1 MRARRLIAFALAL
14 LTGAGIASAH
24 DHWLSA
30 DQLNL
35 APGDKLTLHLQLG
48 EDLQSPQE
56 QLLVSKD
63 VERFEL
69 LHGNV
74 VDNLFEQGH
83 DGGKPLWSQAPDF
96 EGEFLAVMT
105 RGRQQIE
112 LERQQFIS
120 ELAEEQ
126 VSGITPTSRPMQRLR
141 YWRFLKLLGRIGGDE
156 EGSLHHRFIGQQ
168 LELVLIQNPVLL
180 KPGDEEIVQL
190 YLETKPLPNQV
201 VFALHRDGDKFTRL
215 MSTTD
220 ARGVAR
226 FRLNEPGVWVV
237 RTVYLRACKK
247 CGDADWEGFWSDYT
261 FELGP

>member
-1 MRARRLIAFALAL
+1 MRARRLIAFASAL
-14 LTGAGIASAH
+14 LIGAGVASAH

-35 APGDKLTLHLQLG
+35 APGGTLTLRLELG
-48 EDLQSPQE
+48 EDLMSPVE
-56 QLLVSKD
+56 QPLVSKE

-69 LHGNV
+69 YHGNA

-83 DGGKPLWSQAPDF
+83 EGGKPLWSQAPDF

-105 RGRQQIE
+105 RGQQQIE
-112 LERQQFIS
+112 VERQSFAD

-126 VSGITPTSRPMQRLR
+126 ITGITPTSRPMQRLR
-141 YWRFLKLLGRIGGDE
+141 YWRFLKLLGRIGPDE

-168 LELVLIQNPVLL
+168 LELVLIQNPVLM

-190 YLETKPLPNQV
+190 YLETKPLANQV
-201 VFALHRDGDKFTRL
+201 VFAMHRDGDQLTRL
-215 MSTTD
+215 SATTD

-226 FRLNEPGVWVV
+226 FRLNKPGVWVV
-237 RTVYLRACKK
+237 RAVYLRACRK
-247 CGDADWEGFWSDYT
+247 CSDADWEGFWSDYT

>member
-1 MRARRLIAFALAL
+1 MRARRLIVFATAL
-14 LTGAGIASAH
+14 LIGAGAASAH

-35 APGDKLTLHLQLG
+35 APGDRLTLHLLLG
-48 EDLQSPQE
+48 EDLSSPVE
-56 QLLVSKD
+56 QALVSKD
-63 VERFEL
+63 IERFEL
-69 LHGNV
+69 YHGNAI
-74 VDNLFEQGH
+74 DNLFEQGQ
-83 DGGKPLWSQAPDF
+83 DGAKPLWSQAPDF

-105 RGRQQIE
+105 RGHQQIE

-126 VSGITPTSRPMQRLR
+126 ISGITPTSRPMQRLR
-141 YWRFLKLLGRIGGDE
+141 YWRFLKLLGRIGPDE

-168 LELVLIQNPVLL
+168 LELVLIQNPVLM

-190 YLETKPLPNQV
+190 YLETKPLANQI
-201 VFALHRDGDKFTRL
+201 VFALHRDGEKFTKL
-215 MSTTD
+215 SATTD
-220 ARGVAR
+220 AHGVAR

-237 RTVYLRACKK
+237 RAVYLRACKK
-247 CGDADWEGFWSDYT
+247 CNDAEWEGFWSDYT